1 MWHRNSRYPVARAMR
16 GALAALWLTLCL
28 PLLAAA
34 QSNPIV
40 LENQNP
46 GSSAWNIEWG
56 SAGDDISN
64 QIKGYASAT
73 SVNKGGSIN
82 LHVSVNP
89 AQTYS
94 IDVFRMGYYQ
104 GLGGR
109 LMQHIGPLTGVK
121 QNTCAPQATT
131 GLIECGWAASYTLN
145 IPTTWTS
152 GVYLLVLTNAAN
164 LKNYVS
170 FVVRDDSRVAP
181 LVYQQPVTTYQ
192 AYNDYPYNESTGK
205 SLYSFNSYG
214 ANTVG
219 GMKAAVKVS
228 FDRPYNGDGDA
239 NVWGGNILG
248 VEHAFI
254 RWLEKTGYDVA
265 YITDIDTHVNP
276 AILQNYKGVIV
287 AGHDEYWT
295 REMYDGFFA
304 ARDAGVNL
312 GIFSANVAYTQ
323 IRMESS
329 SAGAP
334 NRVVVCYR
342 EADIDP
348 HPDPAL
354 QTVNWRDAPVNRP
367 EQTLYGTQYVSIVQQ
382 NNQGYHAPYKVT
394 NSNHWVYNGTGF
406 TNGTTVTGLVGY
418 EADKTFSEYAL
429 PVSLP
434 GTFVTLSSSPFAG
447 SNQAET
453 QNTVIYQAPSGA
465 WVFGGGTINW
475 GFALDAYN
483 PQGLTLVDTRIQ
495 KMTANLLDKFI
506 EGSQTGFSLAATPG
520 SQSVISGA
528 STSYTI
534 GITPL
539 AGFSGD
545 INFSVAGLP
554 AGATAQFTPNPATS
568 SSTMQIT
575 TSASTPGGT
584 STLTVTGV
592 SGAISRT
599 ATASLTVTAPDFSLG
614 VSPGARSI
622 GPGQTATYAIA
633 INPTGG
639 FSSNVA
645 LSVAGLPA
653 GASAEFTPNPAGG
666 SSTLTVTT
674 DGSTPGGTST
684 LTITGIAGALTRTA
698 TASLEITAPNFSL
711 GATPGSQS
719 VAQGA
724 STSYSIAITPSGGFS
739 SSVALSVSGLPSG
752 ASADFT
758 PNPATGSSTLVFTAG
773 AATPPGTSTLTITG
787 VSGAMT
793 RTTTANITV
802 TVPDFS
808 LGLTPSLRSVAP
820 GAGTTYTVAITPTG
834 GFTGNVSFSVSGL
847 PTGATADFSPNP
859 AGASSTLT
867 VNTLAS
873 TPGGAATLT
882 ITGVSGSL
890 TRTATATLNVTAQD
904 FSFILEP
911 SSRTVVPGDGGT
923 YGITLTKI
931 NGFSGAVSYS
941 ISGLPTGATFD
952 ISPNPAT
959 GDGAL
964 FILAGGSTPG
974 GSSVFTLTGT
984 SGGITKSTT
993 GVFTVSSP
1001 VDFTPA
1007 ITPSSRTVAPG
1018 QAADYSLSLTPTGG
1032 FAGSVTWS
1040 VTGLPT
1046 GAVATFTPNPS
1057 TGAAALQITT
1067 TASTP
1072 AGNYPL
1078 SLNAVS
1084 GSLSHPLSATLVVST
1099 PQASTITVSAPNT
1112 AVSWRASTVQN
1123 ITYTH
1128 NLGTGQPVVIEVSRD
1143 GGSSWGPVASVNT
1156 TAATSGTYAWT
1167 VSGPPTTTA
1176 RIRVSSAATPSV
1188 NDISNV
1194 NFTITNPTVTMNLPN
1209 TAVSWQAGSVQSV
1222 RVNHTLGSGQ
1232 NINLE
1237 LSRDGGATWGPLTT
1251 VTTTTATSVTYSWTV
1266 PGPTTTAARIRAT
1279 WTGDATVTDINDV
1292 NFSITS
1298 RTRVT
1303 APNTAVTWGGGST
1316 RPVTWSHNLGV
1327 GGLVDVDFSADNG
1340 ATWTRIAS
1348 NVVSSAATT
1357 GTANLD
1363 IPNVVTT
1370 QARIRISPAGT
1381 SDMTLGDISD
1391 VAFTVAAPTLTVSAP
1406 NTNVAWTLASSRS
1419 ITWSHNLGT
1428 LESVQILL
1436 ARDGVNFNETLSASV
1451 VNSGSTSSTFT
1462 WVVTGPVS
1470 STAKVRIKSID
1481 LPAVTDDSNVT
1492 FRIQ

>member
-1 MWHRNSRYPVARAMR
+1 MR
-16 GALAALWLTLCL
+16 GALSALWLTTLL

-56 SAGDDISN
+56 SAGDDVTG

-89 AQTYS
+89 AQTYT
-94 IDVFRMGYYQ
+94 IDVFRMGWYQ
-104 GLGGR
+104 GLGAR
-109 LMQHIGPLTGVK
+109 HLQHIGPLNGIK
-121 QNTCAPQATT
+121 QNKCAPQPTT

-145 IPTTWTS
+145 VPTTWTS

-192 AYNDYPYNESTGK
+192 AYNDYPYDEATGK

-214 ANTVG
+214 ANTAG

-239 NVWGGNILG
+239 NVWGGNVLG
-248 VEHAFI
+248 VELAFI
-254 RWLEKTGYDVA
+254 RWLEKTGYDVT
-265 YITDIDTHVNP
+265 YITDVDTHLNP
-276 AILQNYKGVIV
+276 AMLQNYKGVIIP
-287 AGHDEYWT
+287 GHDEYWT
-295 REMYDGFFA
+295 KEMHDGFHA

-312 GIFSANVAYTQ
+312 GIFSANVSYTQ
-323 IRMESS
+323 IRMEPSTS
-329 SAGAP
+329 GTP

-342 EADIDP
+342 EADLDP
-348 HPDPAL
+348 NPNPAL
-354 QTVNWRDAPVNRP
+354 KTVNFRDPPLNRP
-367 EQTLYGTQYVSIVQQ
+367 EQALYGTMYTSIVQQ
-382 NNQGYHAPYKVT
+382 NAQGYHAPYRVT
-394 NSNHWVYNGTGF
+394 NADHWVYAGTGLQ
-406 TNGTTVTGLVGY
+406 NGNTVTGLVGY
-418 EADKTFSEYAL
+418 EADRNFSEYAQ
-429 PVSLP
+429 PVALP

-447 SNQAET
+447 SNQSEI

-465 WVFGGGTINW
+465 WVFGAGTINW

-483 PQGLTLVDTRIQ
+483 PQGLNLVDTRIQ
-495 KMTANLLDKFI
+495 RMTANILDKFI

-545 INFSVAGLP
+545 VTFSVTGLP
-554 AGATAQFTPNPATS
+554 AGATAQFTPNPGTS
-568 SSTMQIT
+568 SSTLQVN

-584 STLTVTGV
+584 STLTITGV
-592 SGAISRT
+592 SGSISRT

-614 VSPGARSI
+614 VSPGTRSI
-622 GPGQTATYAIA
+622 APGQAASYAIA

-639 FSSNVA
+639 FSANVA
-645 LSVAGLPA
+645 LSVSGLPA
-653 GASAEFTPNPAGG
+653 GATAEFTPNPAG
-666 SSTLTVTT
+666 SSATLTLTT
-674 DGSTPGGTST
+674 DGSTPGGSSV
-684 LTITGIAGALTRTA
+684 LTITGVAGALTRTV
-698 TASLEITAPNFSL
+698 TAGLDVTAPNFSL
-711 GATPGSQS
+711 GVTPSSQS

-724 STSYSIAITPSGGFS
+724 STSYAIAITPSGGFS
-739 SSVALSVSGLPSG
+739 SPVSLSVSGLPSG

-758 PNPATGSSTLVFTAG
+758 PNPATGTSTLVVTAG

-793 RTTTANITV
+793 RTTTASVTV

-820 GAGTTYTVAITPTG
+820 GAGTTYTVAITPSG

-847 PTGATADFSPNP
+847 PAGATADFSPNP
-859 AGASSTLT
+859 AGSSSTLT
-867 VNTLAS
+867 VNTTAS

-882 ITGVSGSL
+882 ITGTSGGL

-904 FSFILEP
+904 FSFVLEP
-911 SSRTVVPGDGGT
+911 ASRTVVVGDGAT

-931 NGFSGAVSYS
+931 NGFSGAVSYN
-941 ISGLPTGATFD
+941 IAGLPAGATFE

-959 GDGAL
+959 GDAAL

-974 GSSVFTLTGT
+974 GSSVITLTGT
-984 SGGITKSTT
+984 SGGITKTAT
-993 GVFTVSSP
+993 ALFNVSSP

-1018 QAADYSLSLTPTGG
+1018 QAADYSLSLTPVGG
-1032 FAGSVTWS
+1032 FTGAVTWS

-1057 TGAAALQITT
+1057 SGAAALQITT
-1067 TASTP
+1067 TTGTP
-1072 AGNYPL
+1072 VGNYPL
-1078 SLNAVS
+1078 TLTATS
-1084 GSLSHPLSATLVVST
+1084 GSLSHLLSATLVVSA
-1099 PQASTITVSAPNT
+1099 PQAGTITVSAPNT

-1128 NLGTGQPVVIEVSRD
+1128 NLGAAQPVTIEVSRD
-1143 GGSSWGPVASVNT
+1143 GGSTWGPVANST
-1156 TAATSGTYAWT
+1156 TTTATSGTYAWT
-1167 VSGPPTTTA
+1167 VTGPPTTTA
-1176 RIRVSSAATPSV
+1176 RVRVSSTATPAV

-1209 TAVSWQAGSVQSV
+1209 TAVSWQAGSAQNV

-1237 LSRDGGATWGPLTT
+1237 LSRDGGSTWAPLTT
-1251 VTTTTATSVTYSWTV
+1251 VTTTTSTSVTYSWSV
-1266 PGPTTTAARIRAT
+1266 SGPTTTTARIRAT
-1279 WTGDATVTDINDV
+1279 WAGDGSVTDINDV
-1292 NFSITS
+1292 NFSITP

-1303 APNTAVTWGGGST
+1303 APNTAVTWAGGTT
-1316 RPVTWSHNLGV
+1316 RTINWSHNLGV

-1340 ATWTRIAS
+1340 ASWTRIAS
-1348 NVVSSAATT
+1348 NVASSAATT
-1357 GTANLD
+1357 GTVNLD
-1363 IPNVVTT
+1363 MPNVVTS

-1381 SDMTLGDISD
+1381 SDLSLGDISD
-1391 VAFTVAAPTLTVSAP
+1391 VAFNVAAPTVTVTTP
-1406 NTNVAWTLASSRS
+1406 NTNVGWTVGTTQG
-1419 ITWSHNLGT
+1419 IKWNHNLGT
-1428 LESVQILL
+1428 LEAMQIQI
-1436 ARDGVNFNETLSASV
+1436 ARDGVNFNETIQPAF
-1451 VNSGSTSSTFT
+1451 VNSGATSSTFS
-1462 WVVTGPVS
+1462 WVVTGPVT
-1470 STAKVRIKSID
+1470 STAKIRVTSVD
-1481 LPAVTDDSNVT
+1481 NPAVSDASNVN
-1492 FRIQ
+1492 FRIL

>member
-1 MWHRNSRYPVARAMR
+1 MR
-16 GALAALWLTLCL
+16 GALATLWLTILF
-28 PLLAAA
+28 PLLASA

-56 SAGDDISN
+56 SAGNDISN
-64 QIKGYASAT
+64 QVKGYASAT

-109 LMQHIGPLTGVK
+109 LMQHIGPLNGVK
-121 QNTCAPQATT
+121 QNTCAPQAVT

-145 IPTTWTS
+145 IPNTWTS
-152 GVYLLVLTNAAN
+152 GVYLLQLTNAAG
-164 LKNYVS
+164 LKNYIS

-192 AYNDYPYNESTGK
+192 AYNDYPYDESTGK

-214 ANTVG
+214 ANTAG

-254 RWLEKTGYDVA
+254 RWLEKSGYDVT
-265 YITDIDTHVNP
+265 YITDIDTHLNP
-276 AILQNYKGVIV
+276 AILQNYKGVLV
-287 AGHDEYWT
+287 PGHDEYWT
-295 REMYDGFFA
+295 KEMHDGFHA

-312 GIFSANVAYTQ
+312 GIFSSNVSYTQ

-329 SAGAP
+329 TSGTP

-342 EADIDP
+342 EADLDP
-348 HPDPAL
+348 NPTAAL
-354 QTVNWRDAPVNRP
+354 KTVNFRDPPLNRP
-367 EQTLYGTQYVSIVQQ
+367 EQALYGTMYVSIVQQ
-382 NNQGYHAPYKVT
+382 NSQGYHAAYRVT
-394 NSNHWVYNGTGF
+394 NANHWVYAGTGLQ
-406 TNGTTVTGLVGY
+406 NGNTITGLVGY
-418 EADKTFSEYAL
+418 EADRNFSEYAQ
-429 PVSLP
+429 PVALP
-434 GTFVTLSSSPFAG
+434 GTFTALSASPFAG
-447 SNQAET
+447 SNQNET

-465 WVFGGGTINW
+465 WVFGAGTINW

-483 PQGLTLVDTRIQ
+483 PQGLNLVDTRVQ
-495 KMTANLLDKFI
+495 RMTANILDKFI

-528 STSYTI
+528 SASYTI

-539 AGFSGD
+539 AGFTGD
-545 INFSVAGLP
+545 ITFSVTGLP

-568 SSTMQIT
+568 STTLQVN
-575 TSASTPGGT
+575 TSAATPGGT
-584 STLTVTGV
+584 STLTITGV
-592 SGAISRT
+592 SGSISRT
-599 ATASLTVTAPDFSLG
+599 ATASLVVTAPDFSLG
-614 VSPGARSI
+614 VTPGSRSI
-622 GPGQTATYAIA
+622 GPGQAASYAIA

-653 GASAEFTPNPAGG
+653 GATAEFTPNPAGS

-698 TASLEITAPNFSL
+698 AASLEITAPNFAL
-711 GATPGSQS
+711 AATPGSQS

-724 STSYSIAITPSGGFS
+724 SASYAIAITPSGGFS

-752 ASADFT
+752 ASAEFT
-758 PNPATGSSTLVFTAG
+758 PNPATGSSSLVVTAG
-773 AATPPGTSTLTITG
+773 ASTPPGTSTLTITG

-793 RTTTANITV
+793 RTTTANVTV

-847 PTGATADFSPNP
+847 PAGATADFSPNP
-859 AGASSTLT
+859 AGSSSTLT

-911 SSRTVVPGDGGT
+911 ASRTVVPGDGGT

-931 NGFSGAVSYS
+931 NGFSGAVTYS
-941 ISGLPTGATFD
+941 ITGLPVGATYE

-984 SGGITKSTT
+984 SGGITKTTT

-1007 ITPSSRTVAPG
+1007 ITPTSRTVTQG

-1032 FAGSVTWS
+1032 FSGAVTWS
-1040 VTGLPT
+1040 VTGLPS

-1072 AGNYPL
+1072 SGSYPL

-1084 GSLSHPLSATLVVST
+1084 GSLSHPLSATLVVSA
-1099 PQASTITVSAPNT
+1099 PQAGTITVSAPNT
-1112 AVSWRASTVQN
+1112 AVSWRASTVQS

-1128 NLGTGQPVVIEVSRD
+1128 NLGAGQPVIIEVSRD
-1143 GGSSWGPVASVNT
+1143 GGSTWGPVASTTT
-1156 TAATSGTYAWT
+1156 TAATSGTYSWT

-1194 NFTITNPTVTMNLPN
+1194 NFTITNPTVTMSLPN

-1222 RVNHTLGSGQ
+1222 RASYTLGSGQ

-1237 LSRDGGATWGPLTT
+1237 ISRDGGTTWGPLTT
-1251 VTTTTATSVTYSWTV
+1251 ITSTTSSSVTYSWTV
-1266 PGPTTTAARIRAT
+1266 TGPTTTAARIRAT
-1279 WTGDATVTDINDV
+1279 WAADASVTDINDV

-1303 APNTAVTWGGGST
+1303 APNTAVTWGGGTT

-1348 NVVSSAATT
+1348 NVASSAATT

-1363 IPNVVTT
+1363 MPNVVTT
-1370 QARIRISPAGT
+1370 QARIRITPAGT
-1381 SDMTLGDISD
+1381 SDLTLGDISD
-1391 VAFTVAAPTLTVSAP
+1391 VAFTVAAPTITVTAP
-1406 NTNVAWTLASSRS
+1406 NTNVSWTVGSSRS
-1419 ITWSHNLGT
+1419 LTWSHNLGT
-1428 LESVQILL
+1428 LESVQIQL
-1436 ARDGVNFNETLSASV
+1436 ARDGVNFNETIAASV

-1462 WVVTGPVS
+1462 WVVTGPVT
-1470 STAKVRIKSID
+1470 STAKIRVTSVD
-1481 LPAVTDDSNVT
+1481 NTAVNDASNVN
-1492 FRIQ
+1492 FRIL